1 MKMKLKKVF
10 IQLNRNSLF
19 LIAKILVLTGS
30 TIALFSQDLAI
41 LFNDA
46 LRNETTSYM
55 LLIPI
60 IFAYLIYRKRKM
72 LKVTVSADNSNE
84 PKETK
89 HIPLLCGALLTPT
102 AILLYWYG
110 SYTFTP
116 LENHMLT
123 LPIFVGGLT
132 LILFN
137 AQTLRQLAFP
147 TAFLAFLIPPP
158 SEVLY
163 ALGSTLSAL
172 SSEIPNAIINAFGIP
187 STITTEYVNAPTIV
201 MTRPDSS
208 QLEFTVDIACS
219 GIYSLIGFMIFAV
232 FTAYIIRDKT
242 WKKLAIILLGIP
254 LIYTLTIIR
263 ITIILLLGYY
273 YGETLALEIF
283 HLTGSIILIFIGTI
297 LLLIIAEKLFKAQV
311 FRSAQPEC
319 PKCNPKVK
327 NNDEFCLE
335 CGRILKS
342 PSIKINKIDIAK
354 MVIVSLIIA
363 LLLSIQAPVF
373 ALTKATPV
381 IVTNTP
387 YGPQVS
393 TEILPQIP
401 EYSLLFYYRD
411 TAFEKKAKQDM
422 SLAYIYLP
430 RNETYEPI
438 FVTIEIAS
446 TRSSLHRWETCLI
459 TWPLSKGYQ
468 PRVTQLELKDIKLN
482 EKPPILG
489 RYFAFIYKN
498 TNETQAVLYWYETT
512 TFTINQTSQQKYVK
526 LSLIAY
532 PSPEDL
538 SNIESQLIKIAKI
551 IVNYWQQVKTWSQ
564 ITMIIS
570 QNGAT
575 LAAISSA
582 ILMVIIVV
590 YAFQVKRQREINTKA
605 YSKLSKIHQQIIDA
619 VKKTGEKTTPTL
631 KNIKR
636 TCEGTFCK
644 KISNANLKKKLTE
657 LEKIGFVKRAIANM
671 SDEPLLIWK
680 AQIK

>member
-1 MKMKLKKVF
+1 MKLKKVF
-10 IQLNRNSLF
+10 TQLNRNSLF
-19 LIAKILVLTGS
+19 LTAKILVLAGL

-46 LRNETTSYM
+46 LQNETTSYM

-72 LKVTVSADNSNE
+72 LKATVTVDNSNE
-84 PKETK
+84 PKETR
-89 HIPLLCGALLTPT
+89 HIPLLCGALLTIT
-102 AILLYWYG
+102 AILLYWHG

-147 TAFLAFLIPPP
+147 IAYLAFLIPPP
-158 SEVLY
+158 SEILY
-163 ALGSTLSAL
+163 AFGSTLSAL

-187 STITTEYVNAPTIV
+187 STINAEYVNAPTIIL
-201 MTRPDSS
+201 TRPDGSL
-208 QLEFTVDIACS
+208 LEFTVDITCS
-219 GIYSLIGFMIFAV
+219 GIYSLIGFTIFAV
-232 FTAYIIRDKT
+232 FTAYVIRDKV
-242 WKKLAIILLGIP
+242 WKKLSIILLGIP
-254 LIYTLTIIR
+254 LIYTLNIIR
-263 ITIILLLGYY
+263 ITTILMLGYY
-273 YGETLALEIF
+273 FGETLALEIF
-283 HLTGSIILIFIGTI
+283 HLTGSLILIFIGTI

-311 FRSAQPEC
+311 FRSVQLEC

-327 NNDEFCLE
+327 NENEFCME

-342 PSIKINKIDIAK
+342 FSIKINKFDVAK
-354 MVIVSLIIA
+354 MAIVSFTVV

-373 ALTKATPV
+373 ALTKATPI

-387 YGPQVS
+387 YGPQAS

-401 EYSLLFYYRD
+401 EYNLFFYYRD
-411 TAFEKKAKQDM
+411 TEFEEKAKQDM
-422 SLAYIYLP
+422 SLVYMYLP
-430 RNETYEPI
+430 RNETYEPV
-438 FVTIEIAS
+438 FVAIEIAS

-482 EKPPILG
+482 ENPPILG
-489 RYFAFIYKN
+489 RYFAFTYKD
-498 TNETQAVLYWYETT
+498 TNETQVVLYWYETT
-512 TFTINQTSQQKYVK
+512 IFTINQTSQQKNVK

-538 SNIESQLIKIAKI
+538 SNIEFQLTKIAKV

-582 ILMVIIVV
+582 ILMAIILV
-590 YAFQVKRQREINTKA
+590 YAFQVKRQRETNTKA

-631 KNIKR
+631 KNIR
-636 TCEGTFCK
+636 TTYEETVGN
-644 KISNANLKKKLTE
+644 KISNTNLKKKLTE
-657 LEKIGFVKRAIANM
+657 LEKIGLVKHAIANIN
-671 SDEPLLIWK
+671 DEPLLIWK

>member
-89 HIPLLCGALLTPT
+89 HIPLLCGALLTLT

-201 MTRPDSS
+201 LTRPDSS

-297 LLLIIAEKLFKAQV
+297 LLLIIAEKLFKSQV

-327 NNDEFCLE
+327 KNDEFCLE

-342 PSIKINKIDIAK
+342 PSIKMNKIDIAK
-354 MVIVSLIIA
+354 MAIVSLIIA

-387 YGPQVS
+387 YGPQAS

-482 EKPPILG
+482 ENPPILG

-605 YSKLSKIHQQIIDA
+605 YSKLSKIHQQIIDV

>member
-1 MKMKLKKVF
+1 MKVEEVFTKLNK
-10 IQLNRNSLF
+10 NSLF
-19 LIAKILVLTGS
+19 LTAKILVLAGS

-46 LRNETTSYM
+46 LQNETTSYM

-72 LKVTVSADNSNE
+72 LKAAVSVDNSNE
-84 PKETK
+84 PKETR
-89 HIPLLCGALLTPT
+89 HVPLLCGALLTLT

-123 LPIFVGGLT
+123 LPFFVGGLT

-137 AQTLRQLAFP
+137 AQTLRQLVFP
-147 TAFLAFLIPPP
+147 IAFLAFLIPPP
-158 SEVLY
+158 SEILY
-163 ALGSTLSAL
+163 ALGSALSTL

-187 STITTEYVNAPTIV
+187 STINAEYINAPTIIL
-201 MTRPDSS
+201 TRPDGSS
-208 QLEFTVDIACS
+208 LEFTVDIACS
-219 GIYSLIGFMIFAV
+219 GIYSLIGFMVFAI
-232 FTAYIIRDKT
+232 FTAYIIRDKK
-242 WKKLAIILLGIP
+242 WKRLAIILFGIP
-254 LIYTLTIIR
+254 LIYALNIIR

-297 LLLIIAEKLFKAQV
+297 LLLIIAEKLFKAKL
-311 FRSAQPEC
+311 FRSAKLEC
-319 PKCNPKVK
+319 PKCEPNVK
-327 NNDEFCLE
+327 DNEFCLE

-342 PSIKINKIDIAK
+342 PSIKMKKFDIAK
-354 MVIVSLIIA
+354 MAVVSLIIA
-363 LLLSIQAPVF
+363 LLLSIQAPIF
-373 ALTKATPV
+373 ALTKATPI

-387 YGPQVS
+387 YGQQAS
-393 TEILPQIP
+393 TEILPKLP
-401 EYSLLFYYRD
+401 EYDLFFYYRD
-411 TAFEKKAKQDM
+411 TEFEEKAKQDM
-422 SLAYIYLP
+422 SLVYIYLP
-430 RNETYEPI
+430 RNETYEPV
-438 FVTIEIAS
+438 FVAIEIAS
-446 TRSSLHRWETCLI
+446 KRSSLHRWETCLI
-459 TWPLSKGYQ
+459 TWPMSKGYQ

-482 EKPPILG
+482 ENPPILG
-489 RYFAFIYKN
+489 RYFAFTYKD
-498 TNETQAVLYWYETT
+498 TNETQVVLYWYETT
-512 TFTINQTSQQKYVK
+512 IFTINQTSQQKNVK

-538 SNIESQLIKIAKI
+538 PNVESQLTKIAKV

-582 ILMVIIVV
+582 ILMAIMLL
-590 YAFQVKRQREINTKA
+590 YAFQVKRQREANTKA

-619 VKKTGEKTTPTL
+619 VKKTGGKTTPTL
-631 KNIKR
+631 KNIK
-636 TCEGTFCK
+636 TTYEETVGN
-644 KISNANLKKKLTE
+644 KISNTNLKKKLTE
-657 LEKIGFVKRAIANM
+657 LEKIGFVKRAMANIN
-671 SDEPLLIWK
+671 DEPLLIWK

>member
-1 MKMKLKKVF
+1 MKLKKVF

-19 LIAKILVLTGS
+19 LTAKILVLAGS

-46 LRNETTSYM
+46 LQNETTSYM

-72 LKVTVSADNSNE
+72 LKATVSVDNSSE
-84 PKETK
+84 PKETR
-89 HIPLLCGALLTPT
+89 HIPLLCGALLTLT

-116 LENHMLT
+116 LENHMLM
-123 LPIFVGGLT
+123 LPIFMGGLT

-137 AQTLRQLAFP
+137 AQTLRQSAFP
-147 TAFLAFLIPPP
+147 IAFLAFLIPPP

-187 STITTEYVNAPTIV
+187 STISTEYVNAPTIV
-201 MTRPDSS
+201 LTRPDSS

-232 FTAYIIRDKT
+232 FTAYIIRDKK

-297 LLLIIAEKLFKAQV
+297 LLLLIAEKLFKAQV

-319 PKCNPKVK
+319 PNCNPKVK
-327 NNDEFCLE
+327 NNNEFCLE

-342 PSIKINKIDIAK
+342 PSIKINKFDIAK
-354 MVIVSLIIA
+354 MAIISFTVV

-373 ALTKATPV
+373 ALTKATPI
-381 IVTNTP
+381 IVTNTT
-387 YGPQVS
+387 YGPQTS

-411 TAFEKKAKQDM
+411 TEFEKKAKQDM
-422 SLAYIYLP
+422 SLVYIYLP
-430 RNETYEPI
+430 KSETHEPI

-468 PRVTQLELKDIKLN
+468 PRVNQLELKDIKLN
-482 EKPPILG
+482 ENPPVLG
-489 RYFAFIYKN
+489 RYFAFTYKD

-512 TFTINQTSQQKYVK
+512 IFTISQTSQQKHVK

-538 SNIESQLIKIAKI
+538 LNIEFQLTKVAKV

-582 ILMVIIVV
+582 MLMAIIIV
-590 YAFQVKRQREINTKA
+590 YAFQVKRQTEANKKA
-605 YSKLSKIHQQIIDA
+605 YNKLSETHQQVIDA
-619 VKKTGEKTTPTL
+619 VKKTSEKTTPIL
-631 KNIKR
+631 KNIR
-636 TCEGTFCK
+636 TTYEETVGN
-644 KISNANLKKKLTE
+644 KISITNLKEHLAE
-657 LEKIGFVKRAIANM
+657 LEKIGFVKRAIANTN
-671 SDEPLLIWK
+671 DEPLLIWK